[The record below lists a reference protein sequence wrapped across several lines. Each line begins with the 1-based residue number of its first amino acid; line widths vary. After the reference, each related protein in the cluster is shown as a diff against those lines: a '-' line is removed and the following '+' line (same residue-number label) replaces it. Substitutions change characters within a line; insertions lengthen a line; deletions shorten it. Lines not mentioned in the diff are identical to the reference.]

1 MPKPKQ
7 KKHKKQKE
15 KTEEGP
21 SRQKLTI
28 QEQIKAFEREVSVT
42 KYNKR
47 TQHHIGL
54 VKAKIAKLRAKMLG
68 GAKKKKGAGYS
79 VRKTGDGTV
88 ILLGFPSVGKS
99 TLLNALTKADSAV
112 GSYNFTTL
120 DVIPGLLDYNFA
132 KIQVLDVPGIVHGA
146 ANGTG
151 RGREVLAVMRSADLA
166 VIMVDVNKPEEFEA
180 ILKEAHDSGIRLNQ
194 RKPDVKISKKPRG
207 GVRIGATLKL
217 TKITKQTIES
227 IMREFGL
234 INADIVIREN
244 INEDQLIDVIE
255 GNRHYIPSIIVI
267 NKIDTV
273 KEEVLEKIISK
284 IKPDLCISAT
294 QLQYIEKL
302 KGMIF
307 EKLGLIRI
315 YLKEISKEPDL
326 KEPLIM
332 FTNCTVEDVCGKLHR
347 DFVKKFRFAR
357 IWGSS
362 KFPGQKQ
369 MLKYRLKDKDIVEI
383 HLS

>member
-1 MPKPKQ
+1 
-7 KKHKKQKE
+7 
-15 KTEEGP
+15 
-21 SRQKLTI
+21 
-28 QEQIKAFEREVSVT
+28 
-42 KYNKR
+42 
-47 TQHHIGL
+47 
-54 VKAKIAKLRAKMLG
+54 
-68 GAKKKKGAGYS
+68 
-79 VRKTGDGTV
+79 
-88 ILLGFPSVGKS
+88 
-99 TLLNALTKADSAV
+99 
-112 GSYNFTTL
+112 
-120 DVIPGLLDYNFA
+120 
-132 KIQVLDVPGIVHGA
+132 
-146 ANGTG
+146 
-151 RGREVLAVMRSADLA
+151 
-166 VIMVDVNKPEEFEA
+166 
-180 ILKEAHDSGIRLNQ
+180 
-194 RKPDVKISKKPRG
+194 
-207 GVRIGATLKL
+207 
-217 TKITKQTIES
+217 
-227 IMREFGL
+227 
-234 INADIVIREN
+234 
-244 INEDQLIDVIE
+244 VIE